1 MSDALRLCFIDIN
14 ANSKAIFSL
23 NNYITKQNLKD
34 GGKLYSNEN
43 KGIERRCQPETLLKK
58 GNTVEIDMTLW

>member
-1 MSDALRLCFIDIN
+1 MSDVLRLCFIDIN

-34 GGKLYSNEN
+34 GCIQMKA
-43 KGIERRCQPETLLKK
+43 KALKEYVSQK
-58 GNTVEIDMTLW
+58 HY

>member
-43 KGIERRCQPETLLKK
+43 KGIERRC
-58 GNTVEIDMTLW
+58 